1 MAMVEMFPSLHISA
15 GRMKI
20 SLVLP
25 TLLPFLPGAG
35 GLDRF
40 SRLLSNISLLSY
52 RYQSGCNRAKTSLL
66 KRDRDC
72 NTMMLPL
79 VMGGVP
85 GTPVIRN

>member
-25 TLLPFLPGAG
+25 SLLPFLPVAG

-40 SRLLSNISLLSY
+40 S
-52 RYQSGCNRAKTSLL
+52 
-66 KRDRDC
+66 
-72 NTMMLPL
+72 
-79 VMGGVP
+79 
-85 GTPVIRN
+85 